1 MKTSDLER
9 ILREHDYW
17 ASELYHKDAIDAY
30 QQYGASEAL
39 MIAEAGLTRF
49 PHDIDLLVDALEWAP
64 ITAESDRSS
73 ESLNSS
79 QVLKELKSLKKLW
92 TSRAYEAV
100 INYYMRVI
108 PSLPSSD
115 ANDCLEAA
123 IQESQ
128 SYIDAFPGDEQP
140 HLTSAKVNFLQSK
153 YLKQSNAHRKYTS
166 DLTQIID
173 ESVDDLGPSKL
184 TQSSLECTRALMDEG
199 NYESAVYYAKLGLQ
213 GCVASD
219 AADEIEELL
228 QLMLLSN
235 DGALMD
241 RWSKAGRSLT
251 SELKED
257 FERQIKL
264 YSEFL
269 AVIPKTSPKAR
280 VVELRC
286 YLYKMLFNGT
296 I

>member
-17 ASELYHKDAIDAY
+17 ASELYHKDALDVY

-100 INYYMRVI
+100 INYYIRII
-108 PSLPSSD
+108 PSLPLSD
-115 ANDCLEAA
+115 INDYLDAA
-123 IQESQ
+123 IRESE

-140 HLTSAKVNFLQSK
+140 RLSDAKVHYLQSIF
-153 YLKQSNAHRKYTS
+153 SNHTNAHSIYTR

-184 TQSSLECTRALMDEG
+184 TQSSLECVRALMEEG
-199 NYESAVYYAKLGLQ
+199 NFESAVYYSKLGLQ

-219 AADEIEELL
+219 AADEMEELL

-235 DGALMD
+235 DGAIMD
-241 RWSKAGRSLT
+241 RWSKANGSLT
-251 SELKED
+251 PELKED
-257 FERQIKL
+257 FGRQIKL

-269 AVIPKTSPKAR
+269 AVIPRTSPKAR
-280 VVELRC
+280 VVELRR
-286 YLYKMLFNGT
+286 YLYKMYLDRA

>member
-17 ASELYHKDAIDAY
+17 ASELYHKDALDVY

-49 PHDIDLLVDALEWAP
+49 PHDIDLLVDALEWTP
-64 ITAESDRSS
+64 ITVENDRNSEQFSS
-73 ESLNSS
+73 SRL
-79 QVLKELKSLKKLW
+79 LDKLKSLRELW

-100 INYYMRVI
+100 IDYYMRII
-108 PSLPSSD
+108 PSLPLSY
-115 ANDCLEAA
+115 ANDYIEAA
-123 IQESQ
+123 IRESQ
-128 SYIDAFPGDEQP
+128 SYIDAFPRDEQSR
-140 HLTSAKVNFLQSK
+140 LTDAKVHYLQSI
-153 YLKQSNAHRKYTS
+153 LLNHPNAHSIYTR

-184 TQSSLECTRALMDEG
+184 TQSSLECVKALMDEG
-199 NYESAVYYAKLGLQ
+199 IFESAVYYAKLGLQ

-241 RWSKAGRSLT
+241 RWSRAGRSLT

-269 AVIPKTSPKAR
+269 AVMPKTSPKAR

-286 YLYKMLFNGT
+286 YLYKMYFNGA